1 MLKARI
7 ISAVIALA
15 ALFVVLFAV
24 PARVT
29 EAAIAVVVL
38 GGAWEWSALL
48 GLKAAFKRASYVAI
62 VGILLAAA
70 YSLLGPLGN
79 EMLLVGAAWW
89 VCAMFWVMA
98 YPTPVPKPVGWL
110 AGLLVLV
117 PLFVAL
123 VTLFR
128 LGPEA
133 LLFALIVVWAA
144 DIGAF
149 FAGKQFGKVKL
160 APSISPGK
168 TWEGVMGGLVLV
180 ALLSVAGSQWLAQ
193 PLLVLLPFCLA
204 VACISI
210 VGDLT
215 VSIFKRT
222 AGIKDSGKLFPGHGG
237 LLDRVDSIAAATPVF
252 ALGVTWLELL

>member
-7 ISAVIALA
+7 ISAIIALA
-15 ALFVVLFAV
+15 LLMVVLFAV
-24 PARVT
+24 PARVA
-29 EAAIAVVVL
+29 EAAMAVVTL

-48 GLKAAFKRASYVAI
+48 GLKEAIKRAFYVAL
-62 VGILLAAA
+62 VGILLAVA
-70 YSLLGPLGN
+70 YNAVGAVGN
-79 EMLLVGAAWW
+79 DVMLVGAAWW
-89 VCAMFWVMA
+89 VCAMIWVMT
-98 YPTPVPKPVGWL
+98 YPTPVPKALGWL

-117 PLFVAL
+117 PMFVAL
-123 VTLFR
+123 LALYR

-133 LLFALIVVWAA
+133 LLFSLIVVWAA

-168 TWEGVMGGLVLV
+168 TWEGVIGGLVLV
-180 ALLSVAGSQWLAQ
+180 ALLSVAGSHWLAL

-215 VSIFKRT
+215 VSIFKRN

-237 LLDRVDSIAAATPVF
+237 LLDRVDSIAAAAPVF